1 MQNVS
6 YQVTIGGESLA
17 SGPSSTLLAL
27 EVRAGLR
34 VPVNACRL
42 VLHGRSE
49 LSAAAGDPV
58 TVALGY
64 DGSDETVFTGVVSS
78 VAHAFQQVE
87 VEALGAFTALTAARL
102 NLLYEQE
109 TAGGMVSDVLGK
121 LTLAEGTVEAGLKV
135 AAYAMNDGRS
145 AWAHL
150 DSLARRCGFL
160 FYADEEDQAHFK
172 AYDPAATHALAY
184 GSDILAYQHDARPAD
199 VVGVEIHGDSPAGQ
213 GQGDDAS
220 SWFTKKEVKGTAGES
235 TGRVLRLFDPAA
247 RNTNVAG
254 DIAAGVLAG
263 YQRSAGGRLRVLGAP
278 RVRLGDAVELSKL
291 PASAHNGEARVAGVL
306 HRVGP
311 RVGFVTDIA
320 WEKS

>member
-1 MQNVS
+1 MLNVS
-6 YQVTIGGESLA
+6 YRVTLGGESVA
-17 SGPSSTLLAL
+17 SGPASTLLAL

-49 LSAAAGDPV
+49 LSAAAGDPLV
-58 TVALGY
+58 VGLGH
-64 DGSDETVFTGVVSS
+64 DDDNETVFTGVVSS
-78 VAHAFQQVE
+78 VTHDFRQVE

-109 TAGGMVSDVLGK
+109 TAGAMVSDVLGK
-121 LTLAEGTVEAGLKV
+121 LAVAEGTVEAGIKFPT
-135 AAYAMNDGRS
+135 YAMNDGRS

-150 DSLARRCGFL
+150 DALARRCGFL
-160 FYADEEDQAHFK
+160 LYADERDQAHFR
-172 AYDPAATHALAY
+172 AYSPAATHSFTY
-184 GSDILAYQHDARPAD
+184 GADVLRFQHDARPAD
-199 VVGVEIHGDSPAGQ
+199 VVGVEVHGDSPAGQ

-220 SWFTKKEVKGTAGES
+220 SWLTKKEVRGTAGES
-235 TGRVLRLFDPAA
+235 TGRVLHLFDPAA

-254 DIAAGVLAG
+254 DIAAGLLAG
-263 YQRSAGGRLRVLGAP
+263 YQRTAGGHVRVLGSP
-278 RVRLGDAVELSKL
+278 KVRLGDAVSLSRL
-291 PASAHNGEARVAGVL
+291 PVSAHDGEARVTGVL

-311 RVGFVTDIA
+311 RVGFVTDVA